1 MESKFDFSEETNAAK
16 AEVQQDAKGFFKSLF
31 RFMATLLSIRKDT
44 DYRAT
49 IQAIQDDIPFKG
61 ANAWVLICSIF
72 LASIGLN
79 ANSTAVVIG
88 AMLIAPLMGPVLDQ
102 KLLEYFLMEVMFI
115 SLDIIVL

>member
-61 ANAWVLICSIF
+61 ATACTRSAPN
-72 LASIGLN
+72 
-79 ANSTAVVIG
+79 NSFFKF
-88 AMLIAPLMGPVLDQ
+88 D
-102 KLLEYFLMEVMFI
+102 EVMMLFNN
-115 SLDIIVL
+115 LKQNNNNNNE